1 MSYGRF
7 GEVDFTEL
15 KSTAEGGKV
24 PESACHTVLSDSV
37 WPLKN
42 TYEHVCTLVANVNV
56 FRSFLA
62 HVAPH
67 GFWSYPFTS
76 TNSAQGAIP
85 APTAPA
91 YTDFNMF
98 VKFVL
103 HDPET

>member
-1 MSYGRF
+1 M
-7 GEVDFTEL
+7 
-15 KSTAEGGKV
+15 KSTLQSLKALQGGKV
-24 PESACHTVLSDSV
+24 PESVCHTVLAESV

-62 HVAPH
+62 HVVASH
-67 GFWSYPFTS
+67 DFLSYPVTS
-76 TNSAQGAIP
+76 TNSAHGTIP
-85 APTAPA
+85 ALIPPA

-103 HDPET
+103 HDAGT